1 MKKTIPPFI
10 LRLSSF
16 ILFLLLL
23 LLFAFLLPLPI
34 PPYLDFQ
41 VLYHA
46 DLGLTQGIALYDR
59 VGQAEM
65 IARLAGVTPE
75 QVFVLPFPYP
85 PWYALSTLF
94 LAWPPVEAAARL
106 WFALNLSMLLISVWL
121 LTDGWK
127 PAPRLTSFL
136 AAIVFIP
143 VIGSLYVGQFIFPV
157 LLGASLMTFALRRED
172 IFLTALAAALLTFK
186 PHLGGPLAAAV
197 LIYLFLRRDDF
208 SRRAR
213 TAILVTAV
221 FLFAIGFL
229 ADPAWPV
236 NYLHSLLGFRDVPGV
251 SSCGLCASLP
261 VGLVALLTGQTD
273 IGPALPLGVAL
284 FVILF
289 GALIRFRREMFRT
302 PASLV
307 AASVLVTLLADPY
320 LLNYDFALLL
330 VPLFIFAS
338 SVRRV
343 DWPWLA
349 LAYLLPSLLLGLFG
363 RGGNLYLSI
372 PALLLLSLQIARAKP
387 IDGSPRE
394 A

>member
-1 MKKTIPPFI
+1 MSK
-10 LRLSSF
+10 LRLLLFSF
-16 ILFLLLL
+16 LFLFLL
-23 LLFAFLLPLPI
+23 LLFAFLVPLPI

-94 LAWPPVEAAARL
+94 LAWPPVEIAARL
-106 WFALNLSMLLISVWL
+106 WFGLNLSMLLASIWL

-127 PAPRLTSFL
+127 PAPRLASFL
-136 AAIVFIP
+136 IAIVFIP

-157 LLGASLMTFALRRED
+157 LLGASLMTFALRRENVP
-172 IFLTALAAALLTFK
+172 LTALAAALLTFK

-197 LIYLFLRRDDF
+197 LITLFLRRDDF
-208 SRRAR
+208 SRRAVR
-213 TAILVTAV
+213 AILLTGV

-229 ADPAWPV
+229 ADPAWPL

-261 VGLVALLTGQTD
+261 VGLVAILTGQTD
-273 IGPALPLGVAL
+273 IGPSLPLGVVL

-289 GALIRFRREMFRT
+289 AALIRFRREMFRA
-302 PASLV
+302 PAFLV
-307 AASVLVTLLADPY
+307 AASLLVTLLADPY

-330 VPLFIFAS
+330 VPLFILAS
-338 SVRRV
+338 SARRA

-387 IDGSPRE
+387 IDGSPRK